1 MKEIREVKK
10 SFCLLSVAYLVLG
23 LLLLIWPD
31 ISVRTFC
38 YVFGVGM
45 LIFGGAHLILYF
57 VRDKYESVLQM
68 DMVAGIVGIAT
79 GAYILLKMEY
89 MLEIIPFALGIVA
102 LLGAAVKVQDAFDL
116 KRLKVQHWYLM
127 LLLAVMLVVLGAL
140 LISNPFEGIE
150 IIVKLIGISLIV
162 DGIGNLIGIFW
173 IALVF
178 RKLKKVIDDAPE
190 TKDVYDVITVEP
202 DQKES
207 GEIAESTESAENIE
221 SNIVP
226 FPGESKND

>member
-57 VRDKYESVLQM
+57 VRDRYESVLQM

-127 LLLAVMLVVLGAL
+127 LLLAVILVVLGAL

-150 IIVKLIGISLIV
+150 IIVKLIGVSLIV
-162 DGIGNLIGIFW
+162 DGVGNLIGIFW
-173 IALVF
+173 IFLVF
-178 RKLKKVIDDAPE
+178 RKLKKVTDDAPK

-202 DQKES
+202 DQKEN
-207 GEIAESTESAENIE
+207 GEIAKSTESAGNIE